1 MPNVLDAEA
10 NKQRSN
16 RGKRWKIWGESRE
29 EKAGG
34 ESGGEALVGKNKQDM
49 GGLRYVRVGVL
60 RGVLFVSAF
69 VFVFECVCWCAGHTL
84 HYTAVFATV
93 KGSTAIGSRR
103 TSNCSCKEADG

>member
-1 MPNVLDAEA
+1 MPDVLDAEA

-16 RGKRWKIWGESRE
+16 RGKRWKIWGESW
-29 EKAGG
+29 GG
-34 ESGGEALVGKNKQDM
+34 KRVKSGGKALVGKNKQDM